1 LASFS
6 KKPQHAEIIRHIRL
20 NGSTSNLNES
30 LEGPVV
36 VRLPPL
42 ALLLTLTLA
51 TPLALP
57 LPATAETVVAGWT
70 HGADGVDGGTG
81 LPGGDGQDGGA
92 ATAVAKAT
100 FEANTAEAT
109 GGSGGD
115 GGRGGNAA
123 PGSSNDGASGGDGGR
138 GGDAFAEAT
147 TIGHNFVRAEATGG
161 RRGQPGLGGGG
172 SPPGTSGEQGQYG
185 IGGDAT
191 AIASVEQSYEAGS
204 TALGLDGQAIAEA
217 GVFGEAHAT
226 IVGRATGVG
235 SDDQIHVLKAS
246 AGPTSYPSTPQ
257 TLTHAEASGSTTHGS
272 LMVEASSAAFH
283 GGDATAIASG
293 SHSGTGELI
302 VSATADVWDF
312 HEGFNSGQGV
322 AEARGVSTGGA
333 DVTVSANLHGGRDS
347 ELRNAVGGSTSG
359 QLNLRQ
365 TLGGFQDFPAN
376 RTSPATGVI
385 RSELSTENAGGGG
398 LDILVRANSSQ
409 TLPDQGDGYVVFGDI
424 VGTSTSGADV
434 NIEVLGIGRS
444 VRQENLDDSSQSS
457 QIRGVS
463 NGGDVSVSAN
473 FRNSSFD
480 FSDSDGS
487 TTIGQS
493 GLMLS
498 MDNAVTGDT
507 TGNLALE
514 QHGSGDYGSSVNAAY
529 TGAQP
534 PPGPIAGAGG
544 DVFNRLTKS
553 GAFESLAMN
562 ATSLAGNGGS
572 VQSRTVPGPA
582 GVGGDA
588 TTIID
593 ATNMSGAVEIKGNA
607 RAGIGGESYTAPG
620 LGGHARLDLRATTFG
635 DGNSIVIGN
644 EEPVEFRTFP
654 RVYHGAYGG
663 LGGSIP
669 RTATDPSPPP
679 QGPVDGGRAESRSEG
694 YAHGDSQVEVWD
706 HARGGTGGLGAAFP
720 YQNPDGTG
728 ARGGDA
734 SSNAVA
740 RGGGTSSVLAQSRAI
755 GGGGSA
761 FVTMGGEGGDANAL
775 ALAEGLGE
783 TRSTAIAVGG
793 LVRLRG
799 TIAGSGHAVAEVAA
813 AQGTAVADAQT
824 GAGSGAIYRAM
835 ISRSTTT
842 RTRLEAIATYSESLP
857 SIDRANSG
865 TAFIT
870 GSPLAGDIVD
880 ARGRHHGLDTLLG
893 ETPGAKVEAVG
904 HWSAGADKRSVP
916 TQFVELDI
924 TLDTPESEGEL
935 ALAIFKVDAT
945 SGGFQSLA
953 FRLEVLGEAF
963 GEEAVFTNLAEANA
977 YFSSLILLGEAFD
990 DQFNGRGSPAVR
1002 AFFEVTTRERQSV
1015 AFGLAAVVIPEPSTA
1030 LLLGIGLASLAR
1042 RRATP
1047 NRRMH

>member
-1 LASFS
+1 
-6 KKPQHAEIIRHIRL
+6 
-20 NGSTSNLNES
+20 
-30 LEGPVV
+30 
-36 VRLPPL
+36 VRVLPL

-57 LPATAETVVAGWT
+57 LPATAETVVAGGT
-70 HGADGVDGGTG
+70 HGADGVDGDPA

-92 ATAVAKAT
+92 ATALANAPI
-100 FEANTAEAT
+100 EANTAHAT

-123 PGSSNDGASGGDGGR
+123 PGSSNDGASGGDGGW
-138 GGDAFAEAT
+138 GGDAFAEAA

-191 AIASVEQSYEAGS
+191 AIASLEQSYEAGS
-204 TALGLDGQAIAEA
+204 TAPGLDGQAIAEA

-246 AGPTSYPSTPQ
+246 AGPTSYSSTPQ
-257 TLTHAEASGSTTHGS
+257 TLTHAEASGSTSHGS
-272 LMVEASSAAFH
+272 LTVEADANSSAAFI

-312 HEGFNSGQGV
+312 NEGFNSGEGV

-347 ELRNAVGGSTSG
+347 ELRNAVSGSTSG
-359 QLNLRQ
+359 ELNLSQ
-365 TLGGFQDFPAN
+365 TLGGFSDFPVNN

-385 RSELSTENAGGGG
+385 RSELSAENAGGGG
-398 LDILVRANSSQ
+398 LDILVRARSSQ
-409 TLPDQGDGYVVFGDI
+409 TLPDPGDGYVVFGDI

-434 NIEVLGIGRS
+434 DIGVLGIGRS
-444 VRQENLDDSSQSS
+444 VRQQNLDDSSQSS

-463 NGGDVSVSAN
+463 NGGDVSVSAE
-473 FRNSSFD
+473 FRNASFD
-480 FSDSDGS
+480 FSDFDGS
-487 TTIGQS
+487 TTVGQS
-493 GLMLS
+493 GLQLS

-507 TGNLALE
+507 TGNLSLE
-514 QHGSGDYGSSVNAAY
+514 QHGYGDYGSSVDAAY
-529 TGAQP
+529 TGAPP

-553 GAFESLAMN
+553 GAFTSLSMN
-562 ATSLAGNGGS
+562 ATSQAGNGGS

-607 RAGIGGESYTAPG
+607 RAGNGGESYTAPG
-620 LGGHARLDLRATTFG
+620 SGGHARLDLRATTFG
-635 DGNSIVIGN
+635 DGNSLVIGN
-644 EEPVEFRTFP
+644 EEPVDLRSFP

-663 LGGSIP
+663 RGGSIP
-669 RTATDPSPPP
+669 RSARDPSPPP
-679 QGPVDGGRAESRSEG
+679 QAPVDGGRAESRSEG
-694 YAHGDSQVEVWD
+694 HAHGDSQVEVWD
-706 HARGGTGGLGAAFP
+706 HALGGRGGLGAVLF

-761 FVTMGGEGGDANAL
+761 VVTMGGEGGDANAL

-783 TRSTAIAVGG
+783 TQSTAIAVGG
-793 LVRLRG
+793 LVFLRG
-799 TIAGSGHAVAEVAA
+799 TIAGSGHSVAEVAGA
-813 AQGTAVADAQT
+813 EGTAVADAQT

-842 RTRLEAIATYSESLP
+842 RTRVEAIATYSEALP

-870 GSPLAGDIVD
+870 GSPLAGDIVG

-904 HWSAGADKRSVP
+904 QWSARADKRSVS

-935 ALAIFKVDAT
+935 ALAIFKLDAT

-1030 LLLGIGLASLAR
+1030 LLLGIGLACLAR
-1042 RRATP
+1042 RRGTLT
-1047 NRRMH
+1047 RRMH